1 MRKLWDNLTIR
12 GNSLVAAGIALVLT
26 GVTLGESDLLRAAVF
41 ALAVPLVASLF
52 VGRNRFRLSSSRSIV
67 PSRTPVGQPA
77 TIVLRVTNRA
87 EQRSG
92 LLQLDDSVPHVL
104 GQHARFVVDRLAPGA
119 SVELSY
125 EVKSAL
131 RGRFAIGP
139 LRLKLSDP
147 FGLVERS
154 RGFAA
159 TDILTF
165 VPVVHPLP
173 GIGLGGAYST
183 GGESSSRSVSIQGE
197 DDAATREFRSG
208 DDLRKVHWR
217 STARIG
223 KLMVRREEQPW
234 QTRSAMLLDTRG
246 TAHRGEGMSG
256 SFEWSVS
263 AAASIGDHLTRL
275 GYSLRLFTD
284 GGEIH
289 GVSGLAARD
298 ALLDQ
303 LAVIRTS
310 TLRTLDHGIS
320 ELRLAGEDG
329 LLVCVL
335 GEATPDDA
343 SALIRGRSSTA
354 TSIAVLSDVAS
365 YGTGGPLRRVR
376 SGRPA
381 SSPVESADRGSDQRA
396 VAAVAAVA
404 PKSAV
409 AEPSQQ
415 VLATAG
421 VFRRAGWRVVIVPAG
436 VTITDAWA
444 QAGVTAFGYS
454 GTAASSE
461 GSGGTRLT
469 TARTP

>member
-173 GIGLGGAYST
+173 GVGLGGAYST

-396 VAAVAAVA
+396 LAAVA

>member
-173 GIGLGGAYST
+173 GVGLGGAYST

-381 SSPVESADRGSDQRA
+381 SSPVESADRGSDQRG

>member
-1 MRKLWDNLTIR
+1 MRKIWENLTIR
-12 GNSLVAAGIALVLT
+12 GNCLVAAGIALLLT
-26 GVTLGESDLLRAAVF
+26 GVTLGESSLLRAAVF
-41 ALAVPLVASLF
+41 ALGVPLIATLF
-52 VGRNRFRLSSSRSIV
+52 VGRNRFRLSSARSIV
-67 PSRTPVGQPA
+67 PSRTPIGQPA
-77 TIVLRVTNRA
+77 TITLRVTNRA
-87 EQRSG
+87 DQRSG

-104 GQHARFVVDRLAPGA
+104 GAHARFVVDRLAPGA
-119 SVELSY
+119 SVELEY
-125 EVKSAL
+125 TVTSAL
-131 RGRFAIGP
+131 RGRFALGP
-139 LRLKLSDP
+139 LRLKLTDP

-159 TDILTF
+159 TDVLTI

-173 GIGLGGAYST
+173 GVGLGGAYSS
-183 GGESSSRSVSIQGE
+183 GGDSSARSVSIQGE

-217 STARIG
+217 STARVG

-234 QTRSAMLLDTRG
+234 QTRSALLLDTRS
-246 TAHRGEGMSG
+246 TAHRGDGMAG

-263 AAASIGDHLTRL
+263 AAASVGDHLNRL
-275 GYSLRLFTD
+275 GYSMRLFTD
-284 GGEIH
+284 AGEIP
-289 GVSGLAARD
+289 GVSGLAARES
-298 ALLDQ
+298 LLDQ
-303 LAVIRTS
+303 LAIVRTS
-310 TLRTLDHGIS
+310 TIRTLDHGIR
-320 ELRLAGEDG
+320 ELRQAGEDG

-335 GEATPDDA
+335 GDASPDDA
-343 SALIRGRSSTA
+343 AALIRGRSSTS

-365 YGTGGPLRRVR
+365 YDAGSARRR
-376 SGRPA
+376 IRAGLSEPGQ
-381 SSPVESADRGSDQRA
+381 SQSDIRGAVVGEANDEPRA
-396 VAAVAAVA
+396 QL
-404 PKSAV
+404 

-461 GSGGTRLT
+461 GFGGTRLT
-469 TARTP
+469 ATSTS

>member
-12 GNSLVAAGIALVLT
+12 GNCLVAAGIALILT
-26 GVTLGESDLLRAAVF
+26 GITLGESALLRAAVF

-92 LLQLDDSVPHVL
+92 LLQLDDSVPHLL
-104 GQHARFVVDRLAPGA
+104 GPHARFVVDRLAPGD
-119 SVELSY
+119 SVELDY
-125 EVKSAL
+125 QVQSAL

-139 LRLKLSDP
+139 LRLKLTDP

-159 TDILTF
+159 TDVLTI

-173 GIGLGGAYST
+173 GVGLGGAYST

-217 STARIG
+217 STARVG

-234 QTRSAMLLDTRG
+234 QTRSALLLDTRS

-263 AAASIGDHLTRL
+263 AAASVGDHLSRL

-298 ALLDQ
+298 ALLDR

-310 TLRTLDHGIS
+310 TIRTLDHGIS
-320 ELRLAGEDG
+320 ELRQAGEDG

-335 GEATPDDA
+335 GEASPDDA
-343 SALIRGRSSTA
+343 AALIRGRSSTS
-354 TSIAVLSDVAS
+354 TSIAVLSDVGS
-365 YGTGGPLRRVR
+365 YHAGVGRRGR
-376 SGRPA
+376 SGKSTSA
-381 SSPVESADRGSDQRA
+381 SPSTDERNGQNSGVG
-396 VAAVAAVA
+396 VATT
-404 PKSAV
+404 PGL

-421 VFRRAGWRVVIVPAG
+421 VFRRAGWRVVIAPAG

-461 GSGGTRLT
+461 GFGGTRLT
-469 TARTP
+469 TAGRP

>member
-77 TIVLRVTNRA
+77 TIVLRVTNRG

-173 GIGLGGAYST
+173 GVGLGGAYST

>member
-12 GNSLVAAGIALVLT
+12 GNCLVAAGIALVLT
-26 GVTLGESDLLRAAVF
+26 GITLGESSLLRAAVF
-41 ALAVPLVASLF
+41 ALGVPVIATLF
-52 VGRNRFRLSSSRSIV
+52 VGRNRFRLSSARSIV

-77 TIVLRVTNRA
+77 TVILRVTNRA

-104 GQHARFVVDRLAPGA
+104 GGHARFVVDRLPPGA
-119 SVELSY
+119 SVELRY
-125 EVKSAL
+125 PVTSAL
-131 RGRFAIGP
+131 RGRFALGP
-139 LRLKLSDP
+139 LRLKLTDP

-159 TDILTF
+159 TEVLTI

-173 GIGLGGAYST
+173 GVGLGGAYST
-183 GGESSSRSVSIQGE
+183 GGDSSARSVSIQGE

-217 STARIG
+217 STARVG

-234 QTRSAMLLDTRG
+234 QTRSALLLDTRS
-246 TAHRGEGMSG
+246 TAHRGEGMAG

-263 AAASIGDHLTRL
+263 AAASVGDHLSRL

-284 GGEIH
+284 AGEIH
-289 GVSGLAARD
+289 GVSGLAARE

-303 LAVIRTS
+303 LAVVRTS
-310 TLRTLDHGIS
+310 TIRTLDHGIR
-320 ELRLAGEDG
+320 ELRAAGEDG

-335 GEATPDDA
+335 GEASPDDA
-343 SALIRGRSSTA
+343 AALIRGRSSTS

-365 YGTGGPLRRVR
+365 YETGSPRRR
-376 SGRPA
+376 TRPSQSA
-381 SSPVESADRGSDQRA
+381 QPQSATDIRGAVVGESSAEPRA
-396 VAAVAAVA
+396 QF
-404 PKSAV
+404 

-461 GSGGTRLT
+461 GFGGTRLT
-469 TARTP
+469 ASSTP

>member
-12 GNSLVAAGIALVLT
+12 GNCLVAAGVALVLT
-26 GVTLGESDLLRAAVF
+26 GITLGESGLLRAAVF

-67 PSRTPVGQPA
+67 PSRTPVDQPA

-104 GQHARFVVDRLAPGA
+104 GTHARFVVDRLAPGT
-119 SVELSY
+119 SVELEY
-125 EVKSAL
+125 QVQSAL

-139 LRLKLSDP
+139 LRLKLTDP

-154 RGFAA
+154 RGFAS
-159 TDILTF
+159 TDVLTI

-173 GIGLGGAYST
+173 GVGLGGAWSS

-234 QTRSAMLLDTRG
+234 QTRSALLLDTRS

-263 AAASIGDHLTRL
+263 AAASVGDHLSRL

-310 TLRTLDHGIS
+310 TIQTLDHGIN
-320 ELRLAGEDG
+320 ELRQAGEDG

-335 GEATPDDA
+335 GEASPDDA
-343 SALIRGRSSTA
+343 AALIRGRSSTS

-365 YGTGGPLRRVR
+365 YNTDGGRRRGR
-376 SGRPA
+376 SGQSTSAPDSGADDSLGQSAGVAVAERPA
-381 SSPVESADRGSDQRA
+381 L
-396 VAAVAAVA
+396 
-404 PKSAV
+404 

-469 TARTP
+469 TAGTP

>member
-1 MRKLWDNLTIR
+1 MRSVWENLTLR
-12 GNSLVAAGIALVLT
+12 GNCLVAAGVALVLT
-26 GVTLGESDLLRAAVF
+26 GITLGESSLLRAAVF
-41 ALAVPLVASLF
+41 ALALPLVASLF
-52 VGRNRFRLSSSRSIV
+52 VGRNRFRLSSTRSIV
-67 PSRTPVGQPA
+67 PSRTPVGHPA
-77 TIVLRVTNRA
+77 TIALRVTNRA

-92 LLQLDDSVPHVL
+92 LLQLDDGVPHVL
-104 GQHARFVVDRLAPGA
+104 GAHARFVVDRLAPGA
-119 SVELSY
+119 SVELKY
-125 EVKSAL
+125 ELSSAL

-139 LRLKLSDP
+139 LRLKLTDP

-159 TDILTF
+159 TDVLTI

-173 GIGLGGAYST
+173 GVGLGGAYST
-183 GGESSSRSVSIQGE
+183 GGDSSARSVSIQGE

-217 STARIG
+217 STARVG

-234 QTRSAMLLDTRG
+234 QTRSALLLDTRS
-246 TAHRGEGMSG
+246 TAHRGEGMNG

-263 AAASIGDHLTRL
+263 AAASVGDHLSRL
-275 GYSLRLFTD
+275 GYGLRLFTD
-284 GGEIH
+284 SGEIH
-289 GVSGLAARD
+289 GVSGLAARE

-303 LAVIRTS
+303 LAIVRTS
-310 TLRTLDHGIS
+310 TITTLDHGIS
-320 ELRLAGEDG
+320 ELRQAGEDG

-343 SALIRGRSSTA
+343 AALIRGRSSTS

-365 YGTGGPLRRVR
+365 YATTNQRPRGRAGQPATAPQSSARNDTDSPGQP
-376 SGRPA
+376 SG
-381 SSPVESADRGSDQRA
+381 SAT
-396 VAAVAAVA
+396 
-404 PKSAV
+404 PAV
-409 AEPSQQ
+409 AEPSPE

-421 VFRRAGWRVVIVPAG
+421 VFRRAGWRVVIVPEG

-461 GSGGTRLT
+461 GHGGTRLAST
-469 TARTP
+469 STP

>member
-1 MRKLWDNLTIR
+1 MRQIWDSLTIR
-12 GNSLVAAGIALVLT
+12 GNCLVAAGFALVLT
-26 GVTLGESDLLRAAVF
+26 GVTLGESSLLRAAVF
-41 ALAVPLVASLF
+41 ALAVPVVASLF

-77 TIVLRVTNRA
+77 AVVLRVTNRA
-87 EQRSG
+87 EQRGG

-104 GQHARFVVDRLAPGA
+104 GSHARFVVDRLPPGA
-119 SVELSY
+119 SVELEYQVS
-125 EVKSAL
+125 SAL

-139 LRLKLSDP
+139 LRLKLTDP

-159 TDILTF
+159 TDVLTI

-173 GIGLGGAYST
+173 GVGLGGAYST
-183 GGESSSRSVSIQGE
+183 GGDSSARSVSIQGE

-234 QTRSAMLLDTRG
+234 QTRSALLLDTRS

-263 AAASIGDHLTRL
+263 AAASVGDHLSRL
-275 GYSLRLFTD
+275 GYGLRLFTD
-284 GGEIH
+284 AGEIH

-310 TLRTLDHGIS
+310 TIRTLDHGIS
-320 ELRLAGEDG
+320 ELRQAGEDG

-335 GEATPDDA
+335 GEASPDDA
-343 SALIRGRSSTA
+343 AALIRGRSSTS

-365 YGTGGPLRRVR
+365 YDTGGQRRR
-376 SGRPA
+376 RRAGQSGEAPSPA
-381 SSPVESADRGSDQRA
+381 TQPITSVAGIAELTDAPGPV
-396 VAAVAAVA
+396 
-404 PKSAV
+404 V
-409 AEPSQQ
+409 AEPSQP

-436 VTITDAWA
+436 VTISDAWA

-461 GSGGTRLT
+461 GSGGTRLKT
-469 TARTP
+469 VGAS

>member
-173 GIGLGGAYST
+173 GVGLGGAYST

-415 VLATAG
+415 VLTTAG

>member
-12 GNSLVAAGIALVLT
+12 GNCLVAAGIALVLT
-26 GVTLGESDLLRAAVF
+26 GITLGESGLLRAAIF

-52 VGRNRFRLSSSRSIV
+52 VGRNRFRLSSARSIV

-104 GQHARFVVDRLAPGA
+104 GAHARFVVDRLAPGA
-119 SVELSY
+119 SVELAY
-125 EVKSAL
+125 EVESAL

-159 TDILTF
+159 TDVLTI

-173 GIGLGGAYST
+173 GVGLGGAYST

-234 QTRSAMLLDTRG
+234 QTRSAMLLDTRS
-246 TAHRGEGMSG
+246 TAHRGAGMSG

-263 AAASIGDHLTRL
+263 AAASVGDHLSRL

-310 TLRTLDHGIS
+310 TIRTLDHGVN
-320 ELRLAGEDG
+320 ELRQAGEDG

-343 SALIRGRSSTA
+343 AALIRGRSSTS

-365 YGTGGPLRRVR
+365 YDSGAPRRRVR
-376 SGRPA
+376 SGSSA
-381 SSPVESADRGSDQRA
+381 SSPYREADRDSPPGAGPVTATTSTT
-396 VAAVAAVA
+396 
-404 PKSAV
+404 
-409 AEPSQQ
+409 AEPSQL

-421 VFRRAGWRVVIVPAG
+421 VFRRAGWRVVIVPSG

-469 TARTP
+469 TAGTP

>member
-1 MRKLWDNLTIR
+1 MRSVWENLTLR
-12 GNSLVAAGIALVLT
+12 GNCLVAAGVALVLT
-26 GVTLGESDLLRAAVF
+26 GLTLGESSLLRAAVF
-41 ALAVPLVASLF
+41 ALALPLVASLF
-52 VGRNRFRLSSSRSIV
+52 VGRNRFRLSSTRSIV
-67 PSRTPVGQPA
+67 PSRTPVGHPA

-92 LLQLDDSVPHVL
+92 LLQLDDGVPHVL
-104 GQHARFVVDRLAPGA
+104 GPHARFVVDRLAPDA
-119 SVELSY
+119 SVELKY
-125 EVKSAL
+125 ELSSAL

-139 LRLKLSDP
+139 LRLKLTDP

-159 TDILTF
+159 TDVLTI

-173 GIGLGGAYST
+173 GVGLGGAYST
-183 GGESSSRSVSIQGE
+183 GGDSSARSVSIQGE

-217 STARIG
+217 STARVG

-234 QTRSAMLLDTRG
+234 QTRSALLLDTRS
-246 TAHRGEGMSG
+246 TAHRGEGMNG

-263 AAASIGDHLTRL
+263 AAASVGDHLSRL
-275 GYSLRLFTD
+275 GYGLRLFTD
-284 GGEIH
+284 SGEIH
-289 GVSGLAARD
+289 GVSGLAARE

-303 LAVIRTS
+303 LAIVRTS
-310 TLRTLDHGIS
+310 TITTLDHGIS
-320 ELRLAGEDG
+320 ELRQAGEDG

-343 SALIRGRSSTA
+343 AALIRGRSSTS

-365 YGTGGPLRRVR
+365 YAATNQRRRGRAGPPAAAPQSSTRNDTD
-376 SGRPA
+376 SPGQPSDSARPA
-381 SSPVESADRGSDQRA
+381 VAKPSPE
-396 VAAVAAVA
+396 
-404 PKSAV
+404 
-409 AEPSQQ
+409 

-421 VFRRAGWRVVIVPAG
+421 VFRRAGWRVVIVPEG

-454 GTAASSE
+454 GTAASTE
-461 GSGGTRLT
+461 GHGGTRLAST
-469 TARTP
+469 STP

>member
-1 MRKLWDNLTIR
+1 MRKIWENLTIR
-12 GNSLVAAGIALVLT
+12 GNCMVAAGIALVLT
-26 GVTLGESDLLRAAVF
+26 GVTLGESSLLRAAIF
-41 ALAVPLVASLF
+41 ALGVPLIATLF

-67 PSRTPVGQPA
+67 PSRTPVGHPA

-104 GQHARFVVDRLAPGA
+104 GTHGRFVVDRLAPGA
-119 SVELSY
+119 SVELTY
-125 EVKSAL
+125 TVNSAL
-131 RGRFAIGP
+131 RGRFALGP
-139 LRLKLSDP
+139 LRLTLSDP

-159 TDILTF
+159 TDVLTI

-173 GIGLGGAYST
+173 GVGLGGAYST
-183 GGESSSRSVSIQGE
+183 GGDSSARSVSIQGE
-197 DDAATREFRSG
+197 DDAATREFRNG

-217 STARIG
+217 STARVG

-234 QTRSAMLLDTRG
+234 QTRSALLLDTRS
-246 TAHRGEGMSG
+246 TAHRGEGMAG

-263 AAASIGDHLTRL
+263 AAASIGDHLSRL
-275 GYSLRLFTD
+275 GYSLRLFSD
-284 GGEIH
+284 AGEIH
-289 GVSGLAARD
+289 GVSGLAARE

-303 LAVIRTS
+303 LAVMRTS
-310 TLRTLDHGIS
+310 TIRSLDHGIS
-320 ELRLAGEDG
+320 ELRQAGEDG

-343 SALIRGRSSTA
+343 AALIRGRSSTA

-365 YGTGGPLRRVR
+365 YEPGNPRRRVR
-376 SGRPA
+376 LSQPGYGETRTDIRSAVVGEAPAEPRPA
-381 SSPVESADRGSDQRA
+381 L
-396 VAAVAAVA
+396 
-404 PKSAV
+404 
-409 AEPSQQ
+409 AEPSPQ

-461 GSGGTRLT
+461 GFGGTRLT
-469 TARTP
+469 TAGTP

>member
-1 MRKLWDNLTIR
+1 MRGIWENLTIR

-26 GVTLGESDLLRAAVF
+26 GITLGESSLLRAAVF
-41 ALAVPLVASLF
+41 ALGIPLIATLF

-67 PSRTPVGQPA
+67 PSRTPVGHSA
-77 TIVLRVTNRA
+77 TVVLKVTNRS

-104 GQHARFVVDRLAPGA
+104 GTHGRFVVDRLAPGA
-119 SVELSY
+119 TVDLDYTVISP
-125 EVKSAL
+125 L
-131 RGRFAIGP
+131 RGRFALGP
-139 LRLKLSDP
+139 LRLKLTDP

-159 TDILTF
+159 TDVLTV
-165 VPVVHPLP
+165 VPVLHPLP
-173 GIGLGGAYST
+173 GVGLGGAYST
-183 GGESSSRSVSIQGE
+183 GGDSSARSVSIQGE
-197 DDAATREFRSG
+197 DDAATREYRNG

-217 STARIG
+217 STARVG

-234 QTRSAMLLDTRG
+234 QTRSALLLDTRS
-246 TAHRGEGMSG
+246 TAHRGDGMAG

-263 AAASIGDHLTRL
+263 AAASVGDHLSRL

-284 GGEIH
+284 SGEIH
-289 GVSGLAARD
+289 GVSGLAARE

-303 LAVIRTS
+303 LAIVRTS
-310 TLRTLDHGIS
+310 TIRTLAHGIT
-320 ELRLAGEDG
+320 ELRQAGEDG

-343 SALIRGRSSTA
+343 AALIRGRSSTA

-365 YGTGGPLRRVR
+365 YESA
-376 SGRPA
+376 SGRRRPRPTQPGHA
-381 SSPVESADRGSDQRA
+381 PDSGADTRTASPGAGESSP
-396 VAAVAAVA
+396 
-404 PKSAV
+404 PP
-409 AEPSQQ
+409 AEPSEQ

-461 GSGGTRLT
+461 GSGGTRLAT
-469 TARTP
+469 TGTR

>member
-12 GNSLVAAGIALVLT
+12 GNCLVAAGIALILT
-26 GVTLGESDLLRAAVF
+26 GVTLGESALLRAAVF
-41 ALAVPLVASLF
+41 TLAVPLVASLF

-104 GQHARFVVDRLAPGA
+104 GTHARFVVDRLAPGD
-119 SVELSY
+119 SVELDY
-125 EVKSAL
+125 RVQSAM

-139 LRLKLSDP
+139 LRLKLTDP

-159 TDILTF
+159 TDILTI

-173 GIGLGGAYST
+173 GVGLGGAYST

-234 QTRSAMLLDTRG
+234 QTRSALLLDTRS

-263 AAASIGDHLTRL
+263 AAASVGDHLSRL

-310 TLRTLDHGIS
+310 TIRTLDHGIS

-335 GEATPDDA
+335 GDASPDDA
-343 SALIRGRSSTA
+343 AALIRGRSSTS
-354 TSIAVLSDVAS
+354 TSIAVLSDVGS
-365 YGTGGPLRRVR
+365 YHAGGGRRGR
-376 SGRPA
+376 SGKYPSAAPDSAERV
-381 SSPVESADRGSDQRA
+381 SPGAGAGIATTPGS
-396 VAAVAAVA
+396 
-404 PKSAV
+404 

-461 GSGGTRLT
+461 GSSGTRLT
-469 TARTP
+469 AAGRP

>member
-173 GIGLGGAYST
+173 GVGLGGAYST

-343 SALIRGRSSTA
+343 STLIRGRSSTA

>member
-173 GIGLGGAYST
+173 GVGLGGAYST

-343 SALIRGRSSTA
+343 SAMIRGRSSTA

>member
-173 GIGLGGAYST
+173 GVGLGGAYST

-396 VAAVAAVA
+396 VAAVA

>member
-12 GNSLVAAGIALVLT
+12 GNCLVAAGIALILT
-26 GVTLGESDLLRAAVF
+26 GVTLGESALLRAAVF

-104 GQHARFVVDRLAPGA
+104 GSHARFVVDRLAPGD
-119 SVELSY
+119 SVELEY
-125 EVKSAL
+125 QVRSAL

-139 LRLKLSDP
+139 LRLKLTDP

-159 TDILTF
+159 TDVLTI

-173 GIGLGGAYST
+173 GVGLGGAYST

-234 QTRSAMLLDTRG
+234 QTRSALLLDTRSS
-246 TAHRGEGMSG
+246 AHRGEGMSG

-263 AAASIGDHLTRL
+263 AAASIGDHLSRL

-310 TLRTLDHGIS
+310 TIRTLDHGIS
-320 ELRLAGEDG
+320 ELRQAGEDG

-343 SALIRGRSSTA
+343 AALIRGRSSTS
-354 TSIAVLSDVAS
+354 TSIAVLSDVGS
-365 YGTGGPLRRVR
+365 YQAGGARRSR
-376 SGRPA
+376 SAKSG
-381 SSPVESADRGSDQRA
+381 SADVRTDGGNGTK
-396 VAAVAAVA
+396 VAAGVATR
-404 PKSAV
+404 PGP
-409 AEPSQQ
+409 AESSQE

-469 TARTP
+469 TASRP

>member
-1 MRKLWDNLTIR
+1 MRRLWNDLTIR
-12 GNSLVAAGIALVLT
+12 GNCLVAAGIALVLT
-26 GVTLGESDLLRAAVF
+26 GVTLGESSLLRAAVF
-41 ALAVPLVASLF
+41 AMAVPLIASLYL
-52 VGRNRFRLSSSRSIV
+52 GRNKFRLSSSRSVV

-77 TIVLRVTNRA
+77 TIVLQVTNRA

-92 LLQLDDSVPHVL
+92 LLQLDDAVPHLL
-104 GQHARFVVDRLAPGA
+104 GKHARFVVDRLAPGA
-119 SVELSY
+119 TVELDYQVQSG
-125 EVKSAL
+125 L
-131 RGRFAIGP
+131 RGRFPIGP
-139 LRLKLSDP
+139 LSLKLTDP
-147 FGLVERS
+147 FGLVQRS

-159 TDILTF
+159 TDILTII
-165 VPVVHPLP
+165 PVVHPLP
-173 GIGLGGAYST
+173 AVGLGGAYST

-234 QTRSAMLLDTRG
+234 QTKSALLLDTRS

-263 AAASIGDHLTRL
+263 AAASVGDHLSRL

-298 ALLDQ
+298 SLLDQ
-303 LAVIRTS
+303 LAIIRTS
-310 TLRTLDHGIS
+310 TIRTLDHGIG
-320 ELRLAGEDG
+320 ELRQAGEDG

-335 GEATPDDA
+335 GEASPDDA
-343 SALIRGRSSTA
+343 SALIRGRSSTS

-365 YGTGGPLRRVR
+365 YQGAGSIRRAGSGPSSAAAG
-376 SGRPA
+376 SGAVELNAERA
-381 SSPVESADRGSDQRA
+381 SIGVGPR
-396 VAAVAAVA
+396 
-404 PKSAV
+404 SAV
-409 AEPSQQ
+409 ADPSQQ

-461 GSGGTRLT
+461 GHDGTRLT
-469 TARTP
+469 TTGRP

>member
-173 GIGLGGAYST
+173 GVGLGGAYST

-396 VAAVAAVA
+396 VAAVA

-421 VFRRAGWRVVIVPAG
+421 IFRRAGWRVVIVPAG

>member
-1 MRKLWDNLTIR
+1 MRKVWDNLTIR
-12 GNSLVAAGIALVLT
+12 GNCLVAAGIALILT
-26 GVTLGESDLLRAAVF
+26 GVTFGESSLLRAAVF
-41 ALAVPLVASLF
+41 ALAVPLVATLF

-67 PSRTPVGQPA
+67 PSRTPVGHPA

-104 GQHARFVVDRLAPGA
+104 GSHARFVVDRLAPGA
-119 SVELSY
+119 SVELEYKVS
-125 EVKSAL
+125 SAL

-139 LRLKLSDP
+139 LRLKLTDP

-159 TDILTF
+159 TDVLTI

-173 GIGLGGAYST
+173 GVGLGGAYST
-183 GGESSSRSVSIQGE
+183 GGDSSARSVSIQGE

-217 STARIG
+217 STARVG

-234 QTRSAMLLDTRG
+234 QTRSALLLDTRS
-246 TAHRGEGMSG
+246 TAHRGEGMAG

-263 AAASIGDHLTRL
+263 AAASIGDHLSRL

-284 GGEIH
+284 AGEIH
-289 GVSGLAARD
+289 GVSGLAARE

-303 LAVIRTS
+303 LAIVRTS
-310 TLRTLDHGIS
+310 TIRTLDHGIS
-320 ELRLAGEDG
+320 ELRQAGEDG

-343 SALIRGRSSTA
+343 SAFIRGRSSTS
-354 TSIAVLSDVAS
+354 TSIAVLSDVTSYESGGSRRKARQAS
-365 YGTGGPLRRVR
+365 TATTGATVSGGR
-376 SGRPA
+376 SGPNDEVA
-381 SSPVESADRGSDQRA
+381 GEMSST
-396 VAAVAAVA
+396 
-404 PKSAV
+404 V

-461 GSGGTRLT
+461 GYGGTRLT
-469 TARTP
+469 SASTP

>member
-12 GNSLVAAGIALVLT
+12 GNCLVAAGIALILT
-26 GVTLGESDLLRAAVF
+26 GITLGESALLRAAVF

-52 VGRNRFRLSSSRSIV
+52 VGRNRFRLSSLRSIV

-92 LLQLDDSVPHVL
+92 LLQLDDSVPHLL
-104 GQHARFVVDRLAPGA
+104 GPHARFVVDRLAPGD
-119 SVELSY
+119 SVELDY
-125 EVKSAL
+125 QVQSAL

-139 LRLKLSDP
+139 LRLKLTDP

-159 TDILTF
+159 TDVLTI

-173 GIGLGGAYST
+173 GVGLGGAYST

-217 STARIG
+217 STARVG

-234 QTRSAMLLDTRG
+234 QTRSALLLDTRS

-263 AAASIGDHLTRL
+263 AAASVGDHLSRL

-310 TLRTLDHGIS
+310 TIRTLDHGIS
-320 ELRLAGEDG
+320 ELRQAGEDG

-335 GEATPDDA
+335 GEASPDDA
-343 SALIRGRSSTA
+343 AALIRGRSSTS
-354 TSIAVLSDVAS
+354 TSIAVLSDVGS
-365 YGTGGPLRRVR
+365 YHAGGGRRSR
-376 SGRPA
+376 SAR
-381 SSPVESADRGSDQRA
+381 ST
-396 VAAVAAVA
+396 
-404 PKSAV
+404 SAV
-409 AEPSQQ
+409 PGMNERNGQNPVVGVATTPGLAEPSQQ

-461 GSGGTRLT
+461 GFGGTRLT
-469 TARTP
+469 TAGRP

>member
-1 MRKLWDNLTIR
+1 M
-12 GNSLVAAGIALVLT
+12 AAGVALVLT
-26 GVTLGESDLLRAAVF
+26 GITLGESSLLRAAIF
-41 ALAVPLVASLF
+41 ALALPLVASLF
-52 VGRNRFRLSSSRSIV
+52 VGRNRFRLSSTRSIV
-67 PSRTPVGQPA
+67 PARTPVGHPA

-92 LLQLDDSVPHVL
+92 LLQLDDAVPHVL
-104 GQHARFVVDRLAPGA
+104 GTHARFVVDRLAHGA
-119 SVELSY
+119 SVELNY
-125 EVKSAL
+125 QVISAL
-131 RGRFAIGP
+131 RGRFALGP
-139 LRLKLSDP
+139 LRLKLTDP

-159 TDILTF
+159 TDVLTI

-173 GIGLGGAYST
+173 GVGLGGAYST
-183 GGESSSRSVSIQGE
+183 GGDSSARSVSIQGE

-234 QTRSAMLLDTRG
+234 QTRSALLLDTRSR
-246 TAHRGEGMSG
+246 AHRGEGKAG

-263 AAASIGDHLTRL
+263 AAASVGDHLTRL
-275 GYSLRLFTD
+275 GYGLRLFTD
-284 GGEIH
+284 AGEIH
-289 GVSGLAARD
+289 GISGLAARE

-303 LAVIRTS
+303 LAIVRTS
-310 TLRTLDHGIS
+310 TIDSLDHGIR
-320 ELRLAGEDG
+320 ELRQAGEDG

-343 SALIRGRSSTA
+343 AALIRGRSSTA

-365 YGTGGPLRRVR
+365 YTSTGPRRR
-376 SGRPA
+376 GRPGQ
-381 SSPVESADRGSDQRA
+381 SAT
-396 VAAVAAVA
+396 A
-404 PKSAV
+404 PQSGATDYGMSAGPSGPPRPAV
-409 AEPSQQ
+409 AEPSPQ
-415 VLATAG
+415 VVATAG
-421 VFRRAGWRVVIVPAG
+421 VFRRAGWRVVIVPEG

-461 GSGGTRLT
+461 GYGGTRLT
-469 TARTP
+469 SASTP

>member
-12 GNSLVAAGIALVLT
+12 GNCLVAAGIALILT
-26 GVTLGESDLLRAAVF
+26 GITLGESALLRAAVF

-52 VGRNRFRLSSSRSIV
+52 VGRNRFRLSSLRSIV

-92 LLQLDDSVPHVL
+92 LLQLDDSVPHLL
-104 GQHARFVVDRLAPGA
+104 GPHARFVVDRLAPGD
-119 SVELSY
+119 SVELDY
-125 EVKSAL
+125 QVQSAL

-139 LRLKLSDP
+139 LRLKLTDP

-159 TDILTF
+159 TDVLTI

-173 GIGLGGAYST
+173 GVGLGGAYST

-217 STARIG
+217 STARVG

-234 QTRSAMLLDTRG
+234 QTRSALLLDTRG

-263 AAASIGDHLTRL
+263 AAASVGDHLSRL

-284 GGEIH
+284 GGELH
-289 GVSGLAARD
+289 TGADGDFRAAHH
-298 ALLDQ
+298 LLDQ
-303 LAVIRTS
+303 LAVLPHS
-310 TLRTLDHGIS
+310 PNETLERGVQA
-320 ELRLAGEDG
+320 LRHSNEDG
-329 LLVCVL
+329 LLVAVL
-335 GEATPDDA
+335 GDVGPEEAQTLA
-343 SALIRGRSSTA
+343 AGRA
-354 TSIAVLSDVAS
+354 GGARSIAVLCDIANWRESSAGNRAS
-365 YGTGGPLRRVR
+365 I
-376 SGRPA
+376 
-381 SSPVESADRGSDQRA
+381 
-396 VAAVAAVA
+396 AAVQARH
-404 PKSAV
+404 
-409 AEPSQQ
+409 E
-415 VLATAG
+415 ATAG
-421 VFRRAGWRVVIVPAG
+421 LLRRCGWRVVVG
-436 VTITDAWA
+436 RRDTTIAQAWA
-444 QAGVTAFGYS
+444 QVGVSSF
-454 GTAASSE
+454 ASSGFGAARGLAAVTGAAE
-461 GSGGTRLT
+461 VRGGR
-469 TARTP
+469 